1 MPVAHAL
8 KPLGALGLVAA
19 AAAFAVP
26 ASGAATSAERA
37 ATATVKVGDD
47 FFSPT
52 ELKIKIND
60 KVRFKWDGTNLNS
73 HNVVLRHG
81 PKGVKK
87 GCPTKGP
94 DAFSPLISK
103 CNKSSTG
110 SIGVKFTKKF
120 DKPGKYDFLCTIH
133 PSVMK
138 INVAV
143 GK

>member
-1 MPVAHAL
+1 MPVARAH
-8 KPLGALGLVAA
+8 KALGLLAA
-19 AAAFAVP
+19 AALVAVP
-26 ASGAATSAERA
+26 ATGVATSAERA
-37 ATATVKVGDD
+37 GTPTVKVGDD
-47 FFSPT
+47 FYSPT
-52 ELKIKIND
+52 SLKIKTGD
-60 KVRFKWDGTNLNS
+60 KVKFKWDATNVNS
-73 HNVVLRHG
+73 HNVVLRDG

-110 SIGVKFTKKF
+110 SIGIRFTKKF

-133 PSVMK
+133 PDVMK
-138 INVAV
+138 ISIAV